1 MKPLTLKMTAFGP
14 YAETQAID
22 FTGLN
27 SDGIFLITGPT
38 GAGKSSIFDAISF
51 ALYGAAG
58 SELRENTGL
67 RSQFA
72 APDAVCEVEYSFSL
86 HGKNYQV
93 IRSPRQTRKGRQGKD
108 VTIAPKAKLT
118 LPDGTVISGVDDVN
132 NTLEKLLGLDR
143 LQFKQ
148 TVMLAQ
154 GEFRRLLDAKSSEK
168 QEIFRHLFATE
179 RYNAITRQLEQ
190 QAKFLE
196 QKSKSLTEKLEQLS
210 HSAEL
215 PNRQEGV
222 SVAEQLQAQNQS
234 DFSVLASLEKQ
245 AKELRAQRDKIH
257 PEDGEALNRQLDSL
271 DAERKILESLL
282 SRKDEMEAA
291 SQEITHYHATADL
304 RAASD
309 AFRQGKTSLSQAE
322 KQLEQAERER
332 DSAKQNLAD
341 YLPKLEQI
349 PSWQEEQEQLN
360 RSITELE
367 VSLTAALQREEQ
379 EKALANTA
387 ASLQKISRQVQI
399 LTLLSSRAGYLQD
412 EADLGGA
419 LQLWNQICSQQKEVQ
434 VLLSR
439 YREQREKF
447 SAAYNAF
454 LDGQAAVLAG
464 KLTEA
469 SPCPVCGSLT
479 HPHPAQNSGEVPTQK
494 QVDSLQKKMTDI
506 QEEGSGKAQVLTAL
520 LSDFYNRYQEILC
533 LASPIERKDLTENF
547 LSHISMDIQ
556 DKQQKARLAIEPLE
570 AQIRNF
576 GAGQSLSNTQYS
588 NLETAEKLL
597 RKYTAQKEQLIQI
610 QAEQTEKLNRQTHNP
625 NGKPIPSRQIQD
637 SLNQMRKRVQEIF
650 KQIQEI
656 QIHHAKLVQQVQA
669 AEKVAANTEEQHNLA
684 RKRVDGLRK
693 MFLELLGKHGYPDG
707 DSFQKDSIRFAP
719 SRMEKLI
726 QSYDQYQKNLNSA
739 SGRVEAL
746 EAQLK
751 GKKRVDTAA
760 LWSAA
765 SELDEKQKHLEDLRA
780 ECLSRQKLNT
790 GLLEQIT
797 AAEVEYKKLQDNY
810 LDVGDISRITSGNNA
825 QKLSFERFVLA
836 SYFENV
842 IHMANLR
849 LSGMTEGRFSLLRSD
864 DLEKHGRASGLD
876 LMVFDSHTG
885 RERHVSTLSGGESF
899 QAALALA
906 LGLADVAGMFA
917 GGVSMDAIF
926 IDEGFGALDP
936 ATLERA
942 VSVLAALSGDG
953 NGRIVGVISHV
964 ESLKER
970 IRRKIVVVPGVE
982 GSTVSVE

>member
-1 MKPLTLKMTAFGP
+1 
-14 YAETQAID
+14 
-22 FTGLN
+22 
-27 SDGIFLITGPT
+27 
-38 GAGKSSIFDAISF
+38 
-51 ALYGAAG
+51 
-58 SELRENTGL
+58 
-67 RSQFA
+67 
-72 APDAVCEVEYSFSL
+72 
-86 HGKNYQV
+86 
-93 IRSPRQTRKGRQGKD
+93 
-108 VTIAPKAKLT
+108 
-118 LPDGTVISGVDDVN
+118 
-132 NTLEKLLGLDR
+132 
-143 LQFKQ
+143 
-148 TVMLAQ
+148 
-154 GEFRRLLDAKSSEK
+154 
-168 QEIFRHLFATE
+168 
-179 RYNAITRQLEQ
+179 
-190 QAKFLE
+190 
-196 QKSKSLTEKLEQLS
+196 
-210 HSAEL
+210 
-215 PNRQEGV
+215 
-222 SVAEQLQAQNQS
+222 
-234 DFSVLASLEKQ
+234 
-245 AKELRAQRDKIH
+245 
-257 PEDGEALNRQLDSL
+257 
-271 DAERKILESLL
+271 
-282 SRKDEMEAA
+282 
-291 SQEITHYHATADL
+291 
-304 RAASD
+304 
-309 AFRQGKTSLSQAE
+309 
-322 KQLEQAERER
+322 
-332 DSAKQNLAD
+332 
-341 YLPKLEQI
+341 
-349 PSWQEEQEQLN
+349 
-360 RSITELE
+360 
-367 VSLTAALQREEQ
+367 
-379 EKALANTA
+379 
-387 ASLQKISRQVQI
+387 
-399 LTLLSSRAGYLQD
+399 
-412 EADLGGA
+412 
-419 LQLWNQICSQQKEVQ
+419 
-434 VLLSR
+434 
-439 YREQREKF
+439 
-447 SAAYNAF
+447 
-454 LDGQAAVLAG
+454 
-464 KLTEA
+464 
-469 SPCPVCGSLT
+469 
-479 HPHPAQNSGEVPTQK
+479 
-494 QVDSLQKKMTDI
+494 
-506 QEEGSGKAQVLTAL
+506 
-520 LSDFYNRYQEILC
+520 
-533 LASPIERKDLTENF
+533 
-547 LSHISMDIQ
+547 
-556 DKQQKARLAIEPLE
+556 
-570 AQIRNF
+570 
-576 GAGQSLSNTQYS
+576 
-588 NLETAEKLL
+588 
-597 RKYTAQKEQLIQI
+597 
-610 QAEQTEKLNRQTHNP
+610 
-625 NGKPIPSRQIQD
+625 
-637 SLNQMRKRVQEIF
+637 MRKRVQEIF

>member
-1 MKPLTLKMTAFGP
+1 MKPLTLTMTAFGP
-14 YAETQAID
+14 YAKTHTID
-22 FTGLN
+22 FTSLN
-27 SDGIFLITGPT
+27 ADGIFLITGPT

-58 SELRENTGL
+58 SDLRENTGL
-67 RSQFA
+67 RSQYS

-86 HGKNYQV
+86 HGKTYQV
-93 IRSPRQTRKGRQGKD
+93 IRSPKQTRKGRQGKN
-108 VTIAPKAKLT
+108 VTITPKAKLT

-179 RYNAITRQLEQ
+179 RYNLITRQLEQ
-190 QAKFLE
+190 QAKLLE

-210 HSAEL
+210 RSAEL
-215 PNRQEGV
+215 PNCQEGV
-222 SVAEQLQAQNQS
+222 SIAKQLQMQNQS
-234 DFSVLASLEKQ
+234 DISALASLEKQ
-245 AKELRAQRDKIH
+245 AKELRAQRDKIR

-271 DAERKILESLL
+271 DAERKALESLL
-282 SRKDEMEAA
+282 SREEEMKAA
-291 SQEITHYHATADL
+291 AQEIARYRATADL
-304 RAASD
+304 RAAGD
-309 AFRQGKTSLSQAE
+309 ALKQGEAALFQAG
-322 KQLEQAERER
+322 KQLEQAEMER
-332 DSAKQNLAD
+332 DSAKQNLSG

-349 PSWQEEQEQLN
+349 PSQQA
-360 RSITELE
+360 ELE
-367 VSLTAALQREEQ
+367 RLNLSVAEAETLLMAALQREEQ

-387 ASLQKISRQVQI
+387 ASLQKISRQVQV
-399 LTLLSSRAGYLQD
+399 LSLLMQRAEHLQH
-412 EADLGGA
+412 ETDLGGA
-419 LQLWNQICSQQKEVQ
+419 LQLWGQVSAQQKEVQ
-434 VLLSR
+434 TLAAR
-439 YREQREKF
+439 YWEQRKKF
-447 SAAYNAF
+447 LAAQSAF
-454 LDGQAAVLAG
+454 LNGQAALLAG
-464 KLTEA
+464 NLTEG
-469 SPCPVCGSLT
+469 SECPVCGSLH
-479 HPHPAQNSGEVPTQK
+479 HPKPAKNSGEVPTQK
-494 QVDSLQKKMTDI
+494 QVDSLQKKMNDI
-506 QEEGSGKAQVLTAL
+506 QEEGSDKAQVLTAL
-520 LSDFYNRYQEILC
+520 LSDFYNCYK
-533 LASPIERKDLTENF
+533 ASLLLKSPVERKHLTEEF
-547 LSHISMDIQ
+547 LSHMSVDIQ
-556 DKQQKARLAIEPLE
+556 EKQLNARCAIEPLE
-570 AQIRNF
+570 AQIRSL
-576 GAGQSLSNTQYS
+576 GAEKVLSNAQYS
-588 NLETAEKLL
+588 NLETAEKQL
-597 RKYTAQKEQLIQI
+597 RKYTAQKEQLSQM
-610 QAEQTEKLNRQTHNP
+610 QAEQAEQLNRQTEGFQ
-625 NGKPIPSRQIQD
+625 GKPVPSWQIQD
-637 SLNQMRKRVQEIF
+637 NLNQMRKRIQVLF

-656 QIHHAKLVQQVQA
+656 QVHHAKLLQQVQA
-669 AEKVAANTEEQHNLA
+669 AEKIAENSMERYHLSQQQAEVLGKT
-684 RKRVDGLRK
+684 
-693 MFLELLGKHGYPDG
+693 FLELLEKHGYPNRET
-707 DSFQKDSIRFAP
+707 FQNESSSLIPD
-719 SRMEKLI
+719 RMEKLI
-726 QSYDQYQKNLNSA
+726 QSFEQYQKSLSSA
-739 SGRVEAL
+739 SGRVEAM
-746 EAQLK
+746 ETQLK

-765 SELDEKQKHLEDLRA
+765 IELDEKQKHLEDLRA

-797 AAEVEYKKLQDNY
+797 AAEAEHKKIQ
-810 LDVGDISRITSGNNA
+810 GDYWDLGEISRITSGNNA

-836 SYFENV
+836 SYFETV

-849 LSGMTEGRFSLLRSD
+849 LSGMTEGRFSLLRSE

-953 NGRIVGVISHV
+953 NGRTVGVISHV

-970 IRRKIVVVPGVE
+970 IRRKIIVIPGME
-982 GSTVSVE
+982 GSTISVE